1 MKTKLL
7 SFAAL
12 LLVLTLG
19 AACALGAT
27 ANAVIVAPETA
38 KITASFSGTLLPFDL
53 TAGDEVAAGDT
64 LFAMDTVPVYATQSG
79 TVSAVFAKAGDDAS
93 GVIAHYGSLAVIE
106 PTHAL
111 YVAADNSQAYDD
123 DENRYLHAG
132 ETLYLKC
139 GNEKGTGIV
148 TSVSGNAYNVEIL
161 TGSFDVGDTV
171 RCYRESGTPSDSE
184 TGRGRVTRYADISVA
199 AEGRIVAV
207 HVKAGDT
214 VSVGDLLF
222 EVIDGQSAKD
232 VPLTLTAPV
241 SGAVTS
247 LSTVSGAQVYRGQ
260 LLCEIADL
268 TKLELSAEVDEL
280 DFSAISVGTTLS
292 FTLDAYAGETFSGT
306 VTEIRPV
313 GITRQNATYYDVRI
327 TLPAGKTLLPG
338 MNATVTIP

>member
-12 LLVLTLG
+12 LLVLTFS

-38 KITASFSGTLLPFDL
+38 KITAPFSGTLLPFDL

-139 GNEKGTGIV
+139 GSEKGTGIV

-199 AEGRIVAV
+199 AEGRIAAV

-338 MNATVTIP
+338 MNATVMIP